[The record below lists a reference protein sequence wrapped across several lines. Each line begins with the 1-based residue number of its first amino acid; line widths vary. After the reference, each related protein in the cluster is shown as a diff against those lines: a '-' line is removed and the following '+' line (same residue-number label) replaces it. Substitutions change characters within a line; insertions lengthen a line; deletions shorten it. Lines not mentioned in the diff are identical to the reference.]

1 MANVTDPL
9 IRAVQGSDPQNL
21 MEYITRQKI
30 YDSRYWKEECFGLAA
45 VDVLEKA
52 AKLKTIGGLPTKFLC
67 LTLKLL
73 QLQPDCEDII
83 ESFVQQEDFKYVR
96 ALGALYLRL
105 TGRPDDIYNEL
116 EPLYRDYRKLR
127 CRLRGSGESDWSLIH
142 MDEFIH
148 QLLTETTCVGI
159 TLPRLPARTT
169 LQEAGYIDDG
179 PRITAL
185 RQVLEEAG
193 GPLQFLKLK
202 VKQESKA
209 AIELYEK
216 RQGGKGGKGKKNS
229 KSKDAATAGREQQQE
244 EKVEDDGRKKQQQE
258 EAGGFKSSKRREET
272 SKKRKHSR
280 REDSD
285 SDEEEEGA
293 IRSDVDDDKRS
304 KKKKSKKEKKNKER
318 NYGSL
323 FKDNNKKK
331 STKSSY
337 DDTTTTVNTQDQQ
350 KQQKPPPDENS
361 EEYWNEQR
369 AKLGLK
375 ALK

>member
-1 MANVTDPL
+1 MANLTDPL
-9 IRAVQGSDPQNL
+9 IRAIQGSDPQNL

-52 AKLKTIGGLPTKFLC
+52 AKIKTIGGLPTKFLC

-73 QLQPDCEDII
+73 QLQPDPEDII
-83 ESFVQQEDFKYVR
+83 ESFLQQEDFKYVR

-105 TGRPDDIYNEL
+105 TGRPADIYDEL

-127 CRLRGSGESDWSLIH
+127 CRLFSNWSVVP

-148 QLLTETTCVGI
+148 QLLTETSCLGI
-159 TLPRLPARTT
+159 TLPRLPGRTT

-179 PRITAL
+179 PRPTAL
-185 RQVLEEAG
+185 REVLEDAG
-193 GPLQFLKLK
+193 GPLEYLKMK
-202 VKQESKA
+202 VEQNSPA

-216 RQGGKGGKGKKNS
+216 RRGVKREKGD
-229 KSKDAATAGREQQQE
+229 KDSLPIDKDENDVGVDVDE
-244 EKVEDDGRKKQQQE
+244 EKKP
-258 EAGGFKSSKRREET
+258 
-272 SKKRKHSR
+272 
-280 REDSD
+280 
-285 SDEEEEGA
+285 
-293 IRSDVDDDKRS
+293 
-304 KKKKSKKEKKNKER
+304 KKEKRRHTSEVEEGELSGNNDTEKPPKKKNKKEKH
-318 NYGSL
+318 YGTL
-323 FKDNNKKK
+323 FKDTKKAK
-331 STKSSY
+331 PKTGDTSSA
-337 DDTTTTVNTQDQQ
+337 VEEPASRE
-350 KQQKPPPDENS
+350 KAPEENS

>member
-1 MANVTDPL
+1 MANITDPL
-9 IRAVQGSDPQNL
+9 IRQIQGSDPQNL

-52 AKLKTIGGLPTKFLC
+52 AKLKTIGGLPTKFLS

-73 QLQPDCEDII
+73 QLQPDAEDII
-83 ESFVQQEDFKYVR
+83 ESFIQQEDFKYVR
-96 ALGALYLRL
+96 ALGALYIRL

-127 CRLRGSGESDWSLIH
+127 CRLFADWSLVH

-148 QLLTETTCVGI
+148 QLLTDTTCVGI

-169 LQEAGYIDDG
+169 LQEAGFIDDG
-179 PRITAL
+179 PRPTAL
-185 RQVLEEAG
+185 REVLEETG
-193 GPLQFLKLK
+193 GPLEFLKKK
-202 VKQESKA
+202 VEQNSPA

-216 RQGGKGGKGKKNS
+216 RRGVKRQTTKE
-229 KSKDAATAGREQQQE
+229 KSKNKDGE
-244 EKVEDDGRKKQQQE
+244 EENN
-258 EAGGFKSSKRREET
+258 EET
-272 SKKRKHSR
+272 SKSKEEKKTKRKHKHAQ
-280 REDSD
+280 
-285 SDEEEEGA
+285 EEGEL
-293 IRSDVDDDKRS
+293 SDDDEKPS
-304 KKKKSKKEKKNKER
+304 KKKKKKDKK
-318 NYGSL
+318 YGSL
-323 FKDNNKKK
+323 FKDKK
-331 STKSSY
+331 SKSKSST
-337 DDTTTTVNTQDQQ
+337 DDNEIKELTRE
-350 KQQKPPPDENS
+350 KRPEENS

>member
-9 IRAVQGSDPQNL
+9 IRAIQGSDPQNL

-30 YDSRYWKEECFGLAA
+30 YDSRFWKEECFGLAA

-52 AKLKTIGGLPTKFLC
+52 AKIKTIGGLPTKFLC

-73 QLQPDCEDII
+73 QLQPDAEDII
-83 ESFVQQEDFKYVR
+83 ESFIQQEDFKYVR

-127 CRLRGSGESDWSLIH
+127 CRLFSNWSLIH

-159 TLPRLPARTT
+159 TLPRLPARST

-179 PRITAL
+179 PRPTAL
-185 RQVLEEAG
+185 REVLEEAG
-193 GPLQFLKLK
+193 GPLEYLKHK
-202 VKQESKA
+202 VEQNSEA
-209 AIELYEK
+209 AIELYERRRAIK
-216 RQGGKGGKGKKNS
+216 RDKAN
-229 KSKDAATAGREQQQE
+229 AE
-244 EKVEDDGRKKQQQE
+244 EKNKETEKEEKHQEIDESKMKK
-258 EAGGFKSSKRREET
+258 
-272 SKKRKHSR
+272 KKRKH
-280 REDSD
+280 EDES
-285 SDEEEEGA
+285 EEGEVSA
-293 IRSDVDDDKRS
+293 DDEKAS
-304 KKKKSKKEKKNKER
+304 KKKKKKDKER

-323 FKDNNKKK
+323 FKDKKGK
-331 STKSSY
+331 SKLSS
-337 DDTTTTVNTQDQQ
+337 DNETTE
-350 KQQKPPPDENS
+350 PAREERPDENS